1 MVSMF
6 PWPWSIVLQMTSI
19 AGHGPYA
26 HCVSGFP
33 WEWTWPMTQVH
44 AADPRWFR
52 HGSEPRNSVFGSF
65 ELKQIH
71 VQRYIDNIRLNYTCF
86 AQATLGARMH
96 YGHPAAWIC
105 ERAPTKIS
113 GLMDRN
119 WGSDHT
125 GRIYGSK
132 WWFMDRSSSPTPSP
146 MGQSIST
153 LKPPQR
159 WKGTM
164 DLYGGNWC
172 FMMFPLVAARGC
184 CHMIL
189 SGKLWKITIF
199 NG

>member
-6 PWPWSIVLQMTSI
+6 PWPWSSICPLGMNMTHDPI
-19 AGHGPYA
+19 
-26 HCVSGFP
+26 P
-33 WEWTWPMTQVH
+33 WIPLVTWPWHIYAAKNEVLDSFMPQVQGGF
-44 AADPRWFR
+44 AKK
-52 HGSEPRNSVFGSF
+52 FGVWQF
-65 ELKQIH
+65 GTLKKH

-184 CHMIL
+184 SITWYSPVN
-189 SGKLWKITIF
+189 SGKIHHF
-199 NG
+199 